1 MKLPPP
7 PSLLHIC
14 RFFNTLCED
23 TVKLILGIGG
33 ILLLFVVFILGI
45 ISIIGYLVFHL
56 VGDPFNTVARTDA
69 ILMTGAIASEIAIVA
84 GILITALW
92 LIFSTL
98 RDLWKKSGRET
109 SGDKN

>member
-1 MKLPPP
+1 
-7 PSLLHIC
+7 
-14 RFFNTLCED
+14 
-23 TVKLILGIGG
+23 
-33 ILLLFVVFILGI
+33 
-45 ISIIGYLVFHL
+45 
-56 VGDPFNTVARTDA
+56 
-69 ILMTGAIASEIAIVA
+69 MTGAIASEIAIVA